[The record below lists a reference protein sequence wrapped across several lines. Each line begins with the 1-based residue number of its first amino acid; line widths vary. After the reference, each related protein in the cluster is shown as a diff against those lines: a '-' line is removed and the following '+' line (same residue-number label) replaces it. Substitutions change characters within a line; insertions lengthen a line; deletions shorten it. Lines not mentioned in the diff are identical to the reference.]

1 MAWDFETEP
10 EFQEKLDWIKQFIQ
24 DCIEPLD
31 LMYPG
36 RNFHPLDD
44 EMLRYITPMRKQIR
58 DQGLWA
64 PHLGPELGGKGF
76 GQLKLA
82 LINEILGT
90 SGWAPTLFGTAAPD
104 TGNAEIIAHY
114 GTQAQKDK
122 YLQPLLNG
130 ECFSSYS
137 MTEPQGGAD
146 PGVFTC
152 AAIKDGDEWVING
165 SKYFSSN
172 ARTARFL
179 IVMVV
184 TNPDVPIYKG
194 MSMFLVPT
202 DTPGV
207 EVERHVGLMHESP
220 EEEGMHALIHY
231 NNVRVPAE
239 ALLGGEG
246 LAFQV
251 AQTRLGGGRV
261 HHAMRTVGSC
271 QKALDMMCERALSR
285 TTKGSLLAEKQM
297 VQNDLADAYA
307 TLIQF
312 RLLVLYT
319 AWEIDRYQDYAR
331 VRKNI
336 ATIKFLTPQVL
347 QEVVFRAMHLH
358 GALGVTNEMPFG
370 SMWMSVPVMASVDG
384 PSEVHKITAAKELL
398 KGYKPAP
405 GLWPTAWLPAKRE
418 EARQKLENY
427 LEHVVGNL

>member
-1 MAWDFETEP
+1 
-10 EFQEKLDWIKQFIQ
+10 
-24 DCIEPLD
+24 
-31 LMYPG
+31 
-36 RNFHPLDD
+36 
-44 EMLRYITPMRKQIR
+44 
-58 DQGLWA
+58 
-64 PHLGPELGGKGF
+64 
-76 GQLKLA
+76 
-82 LINEILGT
+82 
-90 SGWAPTLFGTAAPD
+90 
-104 TGNAEIIAHY
+104 
-114 GTQAQKDK
+114 
-122 YLQPLLNG
+122 
-130 ECFSSYS
+130 
-137 MTEPQGGAD
+137 
-146 PGVFTC
+146 
-152 AAIKDGDEWVING
+152 
-165 SKYFSSN
+165 
-172 ARTARFL
+172 
-179 IVMVV
+179 
-184 TNPDVPIYKG
+184 

-207 EVERHVGLMHESP
+207 EVDRHVGLMHEGP

-231 NNVRVPAE
+231 NNVRVPSE
-239 ALLGGEG
+239 SLLGGEG
-246 LAFQV
+246 QAFQV

-307 TLIQF
+307 SLIQF

-370 SMWMSVPVMASVDG
+370 AMWMSVPVMATVDG
-384 PSEVHKITAAKELL
+384 PSEVHKITAAKEVL